1 MTNGWIGVDFD
12 GTLATDEGS
21 NPIPAMVER
30 IKRWLSLGIEV
41 RIVTARVSENCGM
54 RNLPLERKLVEDWC
68 LLHIGQKLKVTCEKD
83 FNMYQLWDDR
93 AVQVIKDTGIR
104 VGDINRPSSKTLIGR
119 LIDEESGYIRTGG

>member
-21 NPIPAMVER
+21 RPIPAMVER
-30 IKRWLSLGIEV
+30 VKRWLSVGIEV

-104 VGDINRPSSKTLIGR
+104 VGDVNRPSSKALFGR
-119 LIDEESGYIRTGG
+119 LIDEESGYIRTKN